1 VGVWIETNRFRLQ
14 DPQYAPCQSVTLPV
28 ATDDTAVI
36 TAWCVAV
43 LRTVFRKGYRYVK
56 AGVVLDCIRPKTMV
70 QGSLFDALRPASDL
84 KRKRLMT
91 VLDNANHKWGRES
104 LAIGSADG
112 GRAVVY
118 LPPFRVVFLLAISLS
133 DTNR

>member
-1 VGVWIETNRFRLQ
+1 M
-14 DPQYAPCQSVTLPV
+14 
-28 ATDDTAVI
+28 
-36 TAWCVAV
+36 
-43 LRTVFRKGYRYVK
+43 
-56 AGVVLDCIRPKTMV
+56 LDCIRPKSIA